1 MTAVKDLRQNGCDN
15 KHTTDVN
22 VNDSNA
28 SSENGTHSPQEEQ
41 TEEAKIQRRLKR
53 SEGIYVEGEIEGIKL
68 TFTAD
73 TGATRSI
80 ISPRI
85 YNSISK
91 QHRPTLRKSVGL
103 SDVSGLPLK
112 LHGCT
117 DFRIKLGD
125 LELKHELIVAE

>member
-1 MTAVKDLRQNGCDN
+1 MTAVKDLRPNGCDN

-22 VNDSNA
+22 VKDSNTR
-28 SSENGTHSPQEEQ
+28 SVNESHSPQEEQ
-41 TEEAKIQRRLKR
+41 AEEAKIQRRLKR
-53 SEGIYVEGEIEGIKL
+53 NERIYVEGEIEGIKL

-91 QHRPTLRKSVGL
+91 QHGPTLRKSVGL
-103 SDVSGLPLK
+103 SGVSGLPSK
-112 LHGCT
+112 LHGCS

-125 LELKHELIVAE
+125 LEL